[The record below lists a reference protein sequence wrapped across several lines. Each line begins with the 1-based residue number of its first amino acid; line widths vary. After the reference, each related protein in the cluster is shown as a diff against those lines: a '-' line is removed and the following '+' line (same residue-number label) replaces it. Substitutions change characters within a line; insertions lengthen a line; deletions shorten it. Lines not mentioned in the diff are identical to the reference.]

1 MSVFR
6 AYCSMNFITC
16 MYLCGFP
23 KWCSGKESTCQC
35 RRHKRCRVYLWTGK
49 IPWSRKW
56 QPTPVFL
63 PGKFYG
69 QRSLAG
75 CSLWDPKELD
85 TTEWLSTHT
94 HLYLCSHYHYQN
106 IEHLRDCHPQTFPFL
121 IYSPSLQF
129 CLFHHVIRME
139 QYSMQHCETTCFW
152 DSSKVSHGSV
162 LCSFLVLSITLLYRC
177 AIIYLSIHPLK
188 GIGLVPLLDG
198 YDFVWAQIFI
208 SLG

>member
-1 MSVFR
+1 MFSEHTVLWILSHV
-6 AYCSMNFITC
+6 CIC
-16 MYLCGFP
+16 VGFLNGAVV
-23 KWCSGKESTCQC
+23 KN
-35 RRHKRCRVYLWTGK
+35 
-49 IPWSRKW
+49 
-56 QPTPVFL
+56 L
-63 PGKFYG
+63 PANAGDT
-69 QRSLAG
+69 RDAG
-75 CSLWDPKELD
+75 CISGLGRFPGVGNGNPLQYSCLENSMDRGAWQAAVYGIPKSW
-85 TTEWLSTHT
+85 TQLSDWAHTHT
-94 HLYLCSHYHYQN
+94 CYLCSHYHYQN

-139 QYSMQHCETTCFW
+139 PYSMQHCETTCFW
-152 DSSKVSHGSV
+152 NSSKVSHGSV
-162 LCSFLVLSITLLYRC
+162 LCSFLVMSITLLYRC

>member
-1 MSVFR
+1 MATHSSIL
-6 AYCSMNFITC
+6 AWKI
-16 MYLCGFP
+16 
-23 KWCSGKESTCQC
+23 
-35 RRHKRCRVYLWTGK
+35 LWTDE
-49 IPWSRKW
+49 
-56 QPTPVFL
+56 
-63 PGKFYG
+63 PGRLQSMG
-69 QRSLAG
+69 SQRVG
-75 CSLWDPKELD
+75 HNWV
-85 TTEWLSTHT
+85 TEHTHT